1 MRNGRTRLLMIL
13 LASSALTG
21 CGTMVPDI
29 KEAWDSDIP
38 ATPKAA
44 GHEETMPVPGTGQI
58 EFEIKKQI
66 YCELRSA
73 VNAANQYNQKT
84 DDAGASLLPLIPQ
97 DWGALVSLSL
107 TVDES
112 SALNPGATFTDP
124 MANAISTFGV
134 VNKVPVTTS
143 TPQLFSLGAGG
154 TLSSTATRTD
164 KFDPYYTIQELSRP
178 LDNRDKNYYH
188 SVCNPSD
195 PKNDPLVAKGHS
207 PAKSSLL
214 ISSDLRLTQWLLGAL
229 FTNDLIPSVVAPNQ
243 DLAEERKLL
252 KSKGFQDADITK
264 IIVSGA
270 SFKDV
275 AGLEAKGYAQIDIV
289 NYLDKG
295 ATPAQLGQLKDQGYE
310 HSEIAAIMSK
320 LKASASKQQGGAGGG
335 GATTPD
341 TISIE
346 IKFVIVSSGNVTP
359 TWKLLRVSAS
369 TGSAPLFGMGR
380 TRTHDLI
387 ITIGPNNTATANTH
401 LASQIG
407 NSVSTANQAVLGT
420 SQSNPTFTPLSLF
433 GF

>member
-1 MRNGRTRLLMIL
+1 MRNGHTRLLMIL
-13 LASSALTG
+13 LTSSALTG

-29 KEAWDSDIP
+29 KEAWDTDIP
-38 ATPKAA
+38 ATAT
-44 GHEETMPVPGTGQI
+44 TMPVPGAGQI

-66 YCELRSA
+66 YCELRGA
-73 VNAANQYNQKT
+73 VNAANQYHQKT
-84 DDAGASLLPLIPQ
+84 DDAGALLQTLLPK

-124 MANAISTFGV
+124 MASAISTFGV

-143 TPQLFSLGAGG
+143 TPRLFSLGAGG

-178 LDNRDKNYYH
+178 LDNRDPYYDV
-188 SVCNPSD
+188 SMCNPSK
-195 PKNDPLVAKGHS
+195 PENDPLVAKGHS

-214 ISSDLRLTQWLLGAL
+214 ISSQLGLTQWLLGAL
-229 FTNDLIPSVVAPNQ
+229 FTNDAIPSVVGPSTAARET
-243 DLAEERKLL
+243 LADERNLL
-252 KSKGFQDADITK
+252 RSKGFLDTDITK

-275 AGLEAKGYAQIDIV
+275 TGLESKGYARIDIV
-289 NYLDKG
+289 NYLDQG

-320 LKASASKQQGGAGGG
+320 LKAPASKQQGGAGGG
-335 GATTPD
+335 GGTTPD

-369 TGSAPLFGMGR
+369 SGSAPLFGMGR

-407 NSVSTANQAVLGT
+407 NSVSTSNQAVLGT
-420 SQSNPTFTPLSLF
+420 SPSNFTPLSFF